1 MAETEKHRGFS
12 PMWDRFRKYDKPVST
27 TRKCP
32 ETRYNELLH
41 YHDFPQIWYCAKGE
55 YFHTVGEETLHCKP
69 GSLIIVPS
77 GVAHYFEIPDESGC
91 ELYQTNLLFNL
102 FRNFSELSELQCA
115 AFTFLPAFSA
125 ELKFEAG
132 TEYILAGEEKAAAD
146 AVFARL
152 YEYDSAK
159 TPQTLSSYRNLFFS
173 LFALSPFA
181 LSEKVRLSAEKF
193 LRGKFIPLL
202 RTVYYM
208 NINFG
213 SKITRDELILLSG
226 LCQTDY
232 FRYIKR
238 ITGTTFSTYL
248 QRIRVRHAIVLA
260 TFSPYSLSYIADI
273 CGFGD
278 LTYMENRIKK
288 YTSANRLPRDMRR
301 GRKGYIKDYPLM
313 IMTRD
318 DYESIPKFFYEL

>member
-1 MAETEKHRGFS
+1 MPENEIFRGFS
-12 PMWDRFRKYDKPVST
+12 PMWDRFRKSSKPIGT
-27 TRKCP
+27 TRRCP
-32 ETRYNELLH
+32 ETRYHEKLH

-55 YFHTVGEETLHCKP
+55 YFHTVGDENIHCRA

-77 GVAHYFEIPDESGC
+77 GVAHCFEIPDKSGC
-91 ELYQTNLLFNL
+91 ELYQTNLIFNL
-102 FRNFSELSELQCA
+102 FRDFSELSELQCA
-115 AFTFLPAFSA
+115 AFTFLPAFSE
-125 ELKFEAG
+125 ELRFETK
-132 TEYILAGEEKAAAD
+132 TEYLLSGEEKATAD
-146 AVFARL
+146 AVFTRL
-152 YEYDSAK
+152 YEFDSSK
-159 TPQTLSSYRNLFFS
+159 TPQTFSSYINLFLS

-181 LSEKVRLSAEKF
+181 LPDKARSRAEKF
-193 LRGKFIPLL
+193 IREKFIPLL

-213 SKITRDELILLSG
+213 SKIAREELIRISG

-238 ITGTTFSTYL
+238 ITGSTFSVYL

-278 LTYMENRIKK
+278 LSYMENRIKK
-288 YTSANRLPRDMRR
+288 YTAEKRLPRDMRR
-301 GRKGYIKDYPLM
+301 GRKEYIKDYPFM